1 MLQRV
6 EAVESGWLITRVLPW
21 SVGAAAIVTIGM
33 LLLSV
38 RWGIVH
44 DASLMFYIGRE
55 IAGGARTVADVFD
68 MNMPL
73 VHWLHAGIYQMFGLN
88 ELAWRVIDLAT
99 IGAIC
104 LLGYRLI
111 EPVVGRF
118 AIGAVVW
125 ILALHLMG
133 QSDRAGQRDVLML
146 VPVLGAALMMA
157 RAVEAPAGALWRMA
171 IAGGLLGLAM
181 MLKPSAL
188 LFPPLMALA
197 LVWAEPRLREV
208 RAAISYGVAFGA
220 GCAVPCLLVVSA
232 LAAQG
237 TLIEFISLWRDF
249 LLPVYGKV
257 RFSTGTILRPLMMAT
272 AMIAIA
278 GAAAVMAG
286 WRPRRNARF
295 ALLIGVVGACLIG
308 YLAQGKGW
316 RYQAAP
322 YFYSGMLLT
331 VVLVEAAWHSRK
343 GSWVRLLV
351 ALLVPV
357 ASAALIVK
365 TGQLAAKE
373 IAGDTPDARTR
384 IPYIQA
390 LIADL
395 DRLDPSRR
403 LPVQTYDTTYGAI
416 EALLRTG
423 RRQPTRFIY
432 DFQFHIGG
440 ESALRDALRR
450 EFIERLGGA
459 GPHLIVMTNQ
469 QWPGEPGFDRVD
481 DAKSWPA
488 FNRLLATKYKLV
500 VERKAGLPDGKQ
512 YRIYRSSP

>member
-1 MLQRV
+1 M
-6 EAVESGWLITRVLPW
+6 
-21 SVGAAAIVTIGM
+21 
-33 LLLSV
+33 
-38 RWGIVH
+38 
-44 DASLMFYIGRE
+44 
-55 IAGGARTVADVFD
+55 
-68 MNMPL
+68 
-73 VHWLHAGIYQMFGLN
+73 
-88 ELAWRVIDLAT
+88 
-99 IGAIC
+99 
-104 LLGYRLI
+104 
-111 EPVVGRF
+111 
-118 AIGAVVW
+118 
-125 ILALHLMG
+125 
-133 QSDRAGQRDVLML
+133 
-146 VPVLGAALMMA
+146 
-157 RAVEAPAGALWRMA
+157 
-171 IAGGLLGLAM
+171 
-181 MLKPSAL
+181 
-188 LFPPLMALA
+188 
-197 LVWAEPRLREV
+197 
-208 RAAISYGVAFGA
+208 
-220 GCAVPCLLVVSA
+220 
-232 LAAQG
+232 
-237 TLIEFISLWRDF
+237 
-249 LLPVYGKV
+249 
-257 RFSTGTILRPLMMAT
+257 
-272 AMIAIA
+272 
-278 GAAAVMAG
+278 
-286 WRPRRNARF
+286 
-295 ALLIGVVGACLIG
+295 VGACLIG